1 MKDKEYLSRITVENN
16 EIVEKKITWEIPY
29 NDTNLDDWLQGFLT
43 CMIGITFN
51 ETQVLEGMKAFAE
64 ERLPEENFNDIDNKF
79 E

>member
-51 ETQVLEGMKAFAE
+51 ENQVLEGMKAFAE
-64 ERLPEENFNDIDNKF
+64 ERLPEENFNDTDNKI
-79 E
+79 